1 MGHAAVTL
9 GVRIMHLTPLPFL
22 PYLSYVIDLFIIVII
37 QLFSPLYPVAISH
50 TCLMPESD
58 F

>member
-9 GVRIMHLTPLPFL
+9 GVRIMHITPLPFL

-50 TCLMPESD
+50 LSNARK
-58 F
+58 